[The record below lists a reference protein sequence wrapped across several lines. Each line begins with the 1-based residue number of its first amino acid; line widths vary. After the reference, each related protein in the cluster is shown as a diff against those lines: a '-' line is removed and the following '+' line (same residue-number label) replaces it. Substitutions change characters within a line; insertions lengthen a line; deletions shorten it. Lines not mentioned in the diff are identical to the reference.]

1 MMNKNYKLLTKYGFA
16 AFILLATTVFGL
28 SCVGDNPPQ
37 APFGSTVSIINPPN
51 DISIPQDAI
60 TLQIIEALVTGPDG
74 EPLNGVLVEW
84 RLFGTNINDFLFDTD
99 GDGVPDV
106 GGLQMINNGACGQP
120 LKCSQILVTELLG
133 NPAFRDAFVNT
144 PYINITNDFG
154 ISEISMLISGEVSF
168 SPTTLEI
175 SLLNGSTDSV
185 QISLNTGG

>member
-1 MMNKNYKLLTKYGFA
+1 MNKNYQLLTKYGFA

-37 APFGSTVSIINPPN
+37 APFGSDVQIVNPPG
-51 DISIPQDAI
+51 DINISQESI
-60 TLQIIEALVTGPDG
+60 TLQIIEALVTDPEGQ
-74 EPLNGVLVEW
+74 PLNGVLVEW

-106 GGLQMINNGACGQP
+106 GGLQIINNGACGLP
-120 LKCSQILVTELLG
+120 LKCSQISVTELLG

-154 ISEISMLISGEVSF
+154 ISEISMLISGEVVF
-168 SPTTLEI
+168 DPTTLEI
-175 SLLNGSTDSV
+175 SLLNGTTDSV
-185 QISLNTGG
+185 QISLNN

>member
-1 MMNKNYKLLTKYGFA
+1 MNKYYKLLTKYGFA

-37 APFGSTVSIINPPN
+37 APFGSGVTIVNPPN
-51 DISIPQDAI
+51 DINISQESITI
-60 TLQIIEALVTGPDG
+60 QIIEALVTGPDG
-74 EPLNGVLVEW
+74 QPLNGVLVEW
-84 RLFGTNINDFLFDTD
+84 RLFGTNINDLLFDTD

-106 GGLQMINNGACGQP
+106 GGLQIINNGACGLP

-154 ISEISMLISGEVSF
+154 ISEISMLISGEVVF
-168 SPTTLEI
+168 DPTTLEI
-175 SLLNGSTDSV
+175 SLLNGTTDSI
-185 QISLNTGG
+185 QISINTGG